1 MRWTGKLLGGVFGY
15 MTFGVLGALLGL
27 YIGHKFDTGLAQ
39 NPFDPERQQR
49 IKKMF
54 FKSTFAVMGH
64 IAKADGQVSQ
74 EEIRMAQRVMA
85 QMELSAEMKKEA
97 IAEFNRGK
105 GDGFDLEAEL
115 DDFKQACQ
123 HQKNLVRMFIEV
135 QIQAALADGHLD
147 GAEDKVLQHICGRL
161 GIPHFAY
168 EQLKRMLGA
177 GQRRGSHQ
185 QTRSTPEESYAI
197 LGVAESASD
206 AEVKKAYRRLIS
218 QHHPDKLVSKGLP
231 DEMMKIAKEKTQ
243 QLTEAYDVIRD
254 MRKKQS

>member
-15 MTFGVLGALLGL
+15 MTFGALGALLGV
-27 YIGHKFDTGLAQ
+27 YIGHKFDTGMAQ
-39 NPFDPERQQR
+39 NPFDPERRQR

-54 FKSTFAVMGH
+54 FRSTFAIMGH
-64 IAKADGQVSQ
+64 IAKADGQVSK
-74 EEIRMAQRVMA
+74 EEIQMAQRVMA

-97 IAEFNRGK
+97 VAEFNRGK
-105 GDGFDLEAEL
+105 ELDFNLDAEL

-135 QIQAALADGHLD
+135 QLQAAFADGVLD
-147 GAEDKVLQHICGRL
+147 EAEDEILVHICGRL
-161 GIPHFAY
+161 GIPQFAY

-177 GQRRGSHQ
+177 SQRRGTHQ
-185 QTRSTPEESYAI
+185 QSRSTPEEAYAI
-197 LGVAESASD
+197 LGVSESASD

-243 QLTEAYDVIRD
+243 EITEAYDTIRD
-254 MRKKQS
+254 LRKKV